1 MKWQSNMNKIT
12 YGRQTIRQ
20 DDIDEVIKALK
31 SPAITQGEYVPAF
44 EDALKEYTGVKYAVA
59 VSSGTAALHTVYA
72 ALGLKENDEIITCP
86 NTFAATS
93 NAALYLNAKPKFA
106 DINADDFLIDENKIN
121 PLITKNTKIITPIH
135 YAGLTCNMEEL
146 SKTAKNHNIKIV
158 EDACHALGSYYKN
171 SKTGSCEYSD
181 AAVFSFHPVKH
192 ITTAEGGAVLTNDEE
207 VYKKC
212 LLYRSHGMEKVN
224 FKNTP
229 DSPAYHEMQL
239 LGYNYRMTDI
249 QAALGISQLKKI
261 ESFVKRRLEI
271 ADIYYDAF
279 KNSSKIKLQ
288 KKYSDRLNSHHLFS
302 VVFESND
309 LRDKVFYYLKE
320 NNIFTQIHYMP
331 VNKHPYYEALGYNY
345 KDTPLA
351 YDFYRC
357 ELSLPV
363 YPLLTNEEVYFVID
377 KINTVLKVL

>member
-1 MKWQSNMNKIT
+1 MIWQSKMNKIT
-12 YGRQTIRQ
+12 YGRQTINQ

-44 EDALKEYTGVKYAVA
+44 ENALKEYTGAKYAVA
-59 VSSGTAALHTVYA
+59 VSSGTAALHTAYA

-93 NAALYLNAKPKFA
+93 NAALYLNAKVKFA

-135 YAGLTCNMEEL
+135 YAGLTCNMEEI
-146 SKTAKNHNIKIV
+146 SKIAKNHNIKIV

-171 SKTGSCEYSD
+171 STTGSCSYSD

-212 LLYRSHGMEKVN
+212 LLFRSHGMEKVN
-224 FKNTP
+224 FKHIP
-229 DSPAYHEMQL
+229 DSPTYHEMQL

-249 QAALGISQLKKI
+249 QAALGISQLKKLD
-261 ESFVKRRLEI
+261 SFVKRRLEI
-271 ADIYYDAF
+271 ADIYYEAF
-279 KNSSKIKLQ
+279 KDSSKIKMQ
-288 KKYSDRLNSHHLFS
+288 KRYSDRSNSHHLFS
-302 VVFESND
+302 VVFENNQ

-331 VNKHPYYEALGYNY
+331 VNKHPYYKDLGFNY
-345 KDTPLA
+345 KDTPLS
-351 YDFYRC
+351 YDFYRR

-377 KINTVLKVL
+377 KINTVLKA

>member
-1 MKWQSNMNKIT
+1 MNKIT
-12 YGRQTIRQ
+12 YGRQTINQ

-44 EDALKEYTGVKYAVA
+44 ENALKEYTGAKYAVA
-59 VSSGTAALHTVYA
+59 LSSGTAALHTVYT

-93 NAALYLNAKPKFA
+93 NVALYLNAKPKFA

-135 YAGLTCNMEEL
+135 YAGLTCNMEEIN
-146 SKTAKNHNIKIV
+146 KTAKNHNIKIV

-224 FKNTP
+224 FKNIP

-261 ESFVKRRLEI
+261 ESFVKRRIEI

-320 NNIFTQIHYMP
+320 SNIFTQIHYMP

-351 YDFYRC
+351 YNFYRC

-377 KINTVLKVL
+377 KINNVLKAL

>member
-1 MKWQSNMNKIT
+1 MNKIT
-12 YGRQTIRQ
+12 YGRQTINQ

-44 EDALKEYTGVKYAVA
+44 ENALKEYTGAKYAVA
-59 VSSGTAALHTVYA
+59 VSSGTAALHTAYA

-135 YAGLTCNMEEL
+135 YAGLTCNMEEIN
-146 SKTAKNHNIKIV
+146 KTAKNHNIKIV

-171 SKTGSCEYSD
+171 SKTGSCSYSD

-224 FKNTP
+224 FKNIP

-302 VVFESND
+302 VVFETND

-320 NNIFTQIHYMP
+320 SNIFTQIHYMP
-331 VNKHPYYEALGYNY
+331 VNKHPYYEALGYSY

-351 YDFYRC
+351 YNFYRC

-377 KINTVLKVL
+377 KINNVLKAL

>member
-1 MKWQSNMNKIT
+1 MIWQSKMNKIT
-12 YGRQTIRQ
+12 YGRQTINQ

-44 EDALKEYTGVKYAVA
+44 ENALKEYTGAKYAVA
-59 VSSGTAALHTVYA
+59 VSSGTAALHTAYA

-93 NAALYLNAKPKFA
+93 NAALYLNAKVKFA

-135 YAGLTCNMEEL
+135 YAGLTCNMEEI

-171 SKTGSCEYSD
+171 SKTGSCSYSD

-212 LLYRSHGMEKVN
+212 LLFRSHGMEKVN
-224 FKNTP
+224 FKHIP
-229 DSPAYHEMQL
+229 DSPTYHEMQL

-249 QAALGISQLKKI
+249 QAALGISQLKKLD
-261 ESFVKRRLEI
+261 SFVKRRLEI
-271 ADIYYDAF
+271 ADIYYEAF
-279 KNSSKIKLQ
+279 KDSSKIKMQ
-288 KKYSDRLNSHHLFS
+288 KRYSDRINSHHLFS
-302 VVFESND
+302 VVFENNQ

-331 VNKHPYYEALGYNY
+331 VNKHPYYEDLGFNY

-351 YDFYRC
+351 YDFYRR

-377 KINTVLKVL
+377 KINTVLKA

>member
-1 MKWQSNMNKIT
+1 MIWQSKMNKIT
-12 YGRQTIRQ
+12 YGRQTINQ

-31 SPAITQGEYVPAF
+31 LPAITQGEYVPAF
-44 EDALKEYTGVKYAVA
+44 ENALKEYTGAKYAVA
-59 VSSGTAALHTVYA
+59 VSSGTAALHTAYA

-93 NAALYLNAKPKFA
+93 NAALYLNAKVKFA

-135 YAGLTCNMEEL
+135 YAGLTCNMEEI
-146 SKTAKNHNIKIV
+146 SKIAKNHNIKIV

-171 SKTGSCEYSD
+171 SKTGSCSYSD

-212 LLYRSHGMEKVN
+212 LLFRSHGMEKVN
-224 FKNTP
+224 FKHIP
-229 DSPAYHEMQL
+229 DSPTYHEMQL

-249 QAALGISQLKKI
+249 QAALGISQLKKLD
-261 ESFVKRRLEI
+261 SFVKRRLEI
-271 ADIYYDAF
+271 ADIYYEAF
-279 KNSSKIKLQ
+279 KDSSKIKMQ
-288 KKYSDRLNSHHLFS
+288 KRYSDRSNSHHLFS
-302 VVFESND
+302 AVFENNQ

-331 VNKHPYYEALGYNY
+331 VNKHPYYEDLGFNY
-345 KDTPLA
+345 KDTPLS
-351 YDFYRC
+351 YDFYRR

-377 KINTVLKVL
+377 KINTVLKA

>member
-1 MKWQSNMNKIT
+1 MIWQSKMNKIT
-12 YGRQTIRQ
+12 YGRQTINQ

-44 EDALKEYTGVKYAVA
+44 ENALKEYTGAKYAVA
-59 VSSGTAALHTVYA
+59 VSSGTAALHTAYA

-93 NAALYLNAKPKFA
+93 NAALYLNAKVKFA

-135 YAGLTCNMEEL
+135 YAGLTCNMEEI
-146 SKTAKNHNIKIV
+146 SKIAKNHNIKIV

-171 SKTGSCEYSD
+171 SKTGSCSYSD

-212 LLYRSHGMEKVN
+212 LLFRSHGMEKVN
-224 FKNTP
+224 FKHIP
-229 DSPAYHEMQL
+229 DSPTYHEMQL

-249 QAALGISQLKKI
+249 QAALGISQLKKLD
-261 ESFVKRRLEI
+261 SFVKRRLEI
-271 ADIYYDAF
+271 ADIYYEAF
-279 KNSSKIKLQ
+279 KDSSKIKMQ
-288 KKYSDRLNSHHLFS
+288 KRYSDRINSHHLFS
-302 VVFESND
+302 VVFENNQ

-331 VNKHPYYEALGYNY
+331 VNKHPYYEDLGFNY

-351 YDFYRC
+351 YDFYRR

-377 KINTVLKVL
+377 KINTVLKA

>member
-1 MKWQSNMNKIT
+1 MIWQSKMNKIT
-12 YGRQTIRQ
+12 YGRQTINQ

-44 EDALKEYTGVKYAVA
+44 ENALKEYTGAKYAVA
-59 VSSGTAALHTVYA
+59 VSSGTAALHTAYA

-93 NAALYLNAKPKFA
+93 NAALYLNAKVKFA
-106 DINADDFLIDENKIN
+106 DINAYDFLIDENKIN

-135 YAGLTCNMEEL
+135 YAGLTCNMEEI
-146 SKTAKNHNIKIV
+146 SKIAKNHNIKIV

-171 SKTGSCEYSD
+171 SKTGSCSYSD

-212 LLYRSHGMEKVN
+212 LLFRSHGMEKVN
-224 FKNTP
+224 FKHIP
-229 DSPAYHEMQL
+229 DSPTYHEMQL

-249 QAALGISQLKKI
+249 QAALGISQLKKLD
-261 ESFVKRRLEI
+261 SFVKRRLEI
-271 ADIYYDAF
+271 ADIYYEAF
-279 KNSSKIKLQ
+279 KDSSKIKMQ
-288 KKYSDRLNSHHLFS
+288 KRYSDRINSHHLFS
-302 VVFESND
+302 VVFENNQ

-331 VNKHPYYEALGYNY
+331 VNKQPYYEDLGFNY

-351 YDFYRC
+351 YDFYRR

-377 KINTVLKVL
+377 KINTVLKA

>member
-12 YGRQTIRQ
+12 YGRQTITQ
-20 DDIDEVIKALK
+20 DDIDEVVKALK

-44 EDALKEYTGVKYAVA
+44 ENALKEYTGAKYAVA

-93 NAALYLNAKPKFA
+93 NAALYLNAKVKFA
-106 DINADDFLIDENKIN
+106 DINADDFLIDENKIS
-121 PLITKNTKIITPIH
+121 PLVTKNTKIITPIH
-135 YAGLTCNMEEL
+135 YAGLACNMEEIN
-146 SKTAKNHNIKIV
+146 KTAKSNNLKIV
-158 EDACHALGSYYKN
+158 EDACHALGSYYKD
-171 SKTGSCEYSD
+171 SRTGSCKYSD

-212 LLYRSHGMEKVN
+212 LLYRSHGMEKAD
-224 FKNTP
+224 FKNIP
-229 DSPAYHEMQL
+229 DSPAYHEMQF

-271 ADIYYDAF
+271 ADIYYEAF

-302 VVFESND
+302 VVFENND

-351 YDFYRC
+351 YNFYRC

-363 YPLLTNEEVYFVID
+363 YPLLTNDEVYFVID
-377 KINTVLKVL
+377 KINTILKAL

>member
-1 MKWQSNMNKIT
+1 MIWQSKMNKIT
-12 YGRQTIRQ
+12 YGRQTINQ

-44 EDALKEYTGVKYAVA
+44 ENALKEYTGAKYAVA
-59 VSSGTAALHTVYA
+59 VSSGTAALHTAYA

-93 NAALYLNAKPKFA
+93 NAALYLNAKVKFA
-106 DINADDFLIDENKIN
+106 DINADDFLIDENRIN

-135 YAGLTCNMEEL
+135 YAGLTCNMEEI
-146 SKTAKNHNIKIV
+146 SKIAKNHNIKIV

-171 SKTGSCEYSD
+171 SKTGSCSYSD

-212 LLYRSHGMEKVN
+212 LLFRCHGMEKVN
-224 FKNTP
+224 FKHIP
-229 DSPAYHEMQL
+229 DSPTYHEMQL

-249 QAALGISQLKKI
+249 QAALGISQLKKLD
-261 ESFVKRRLEI
+261 SFVKRRLEI
-271 ADIYYDAF
+271 ADIYYEAF
-279 KNSSKIKLQ
+279 KDSSKIKMQ
-288 KKYSDRLNSHHLFS
+288 KRYSDRSNSHHLFS
-302 VVFESND
+302 VVFENNQ

-331 VNKHPYYEALGYNY
+331 VNKQPYYEDLGFNY

-351 YDFYRC
+351 YDFYRR

-377 KINTVLKVL
+377 KINTVLKA

>member
-1 MKWQSNMNKIT
+1 MNKIT
-12 YGRQTIRQ
+12 YGRQTINQ

-44 EDALKEYTGVKYAVA
+44 ENALKEYTGAKYAVA
-59 VSSGTAALHTVYA
+59 VSSGTAALHTAYA

-135 YAGLTCNMEEL
+135 YAGLTCNMEEIN
-146 SKTAKNHNIKIV
+146 KTAKNHNIKIV

-224 FKNTP
+224 FKNIP

-261 ESFVKRRLEI
+261 ESFVKRRIEI

-309 LRDKVFYYLKE
+309 LRDKVFYYLKKS
-320 NNIFTQIHYMP
+320 NIFTQIHYMP
-331 VNKHPYYEALGYNY
+331 VNKHPYYEALGYSY

-351 YDFYRC
+351 YNFYRC

-377 KINTVLKVL
+377 KINNVLKAL

>member
-12 YGRQTIRQ
+12 YGRQTITQ
-20 DDIDEVIKALK
+20 DDINEVIKALK
-31 SPAITQGEYVPAF
+31 SPAITQGEYIPAF
-44 EDALKEYTGVKYAVA
+44 ENALKEYTGAKYAVA

-93 NAALYLNAKPKFA
+93 NAALYLNAKVKFA

-135 YAGLTCNMEEL
+135 YAGLACNMEEIN
-146 SKTAKNHNIKIV
+146 KTAKSNNIKIV
-158 EDACHALGSYYKN
+158 EDACHALGSCYKD
-171 SKTGSCEYSD
+171 SKTGSCKYSD

-192 ITTAEGGAVLTNDEE
+192 ITTAEGGAVLTNDED

-212 LLYRSHGMEKVN
+212 LLYRSHGMEKAD
-224 FKNTP
+224 FKNIP
-229 DSPAYHEMQL
+229 DSPAYHEMQF

-271 ADIYYDAF
+271 ADIYYEAF

-302 VVFESND
+302 VVFENND

-351 YDFYRC
+351 YNFYRC

-363 YPLLTNEEVYFVID
+363 YPLLTNDEVYFVID
-377 KINTVLKVL
+377 KINTILKAL

>member
-1 MKWQSNMNKIT
+1 MIWQSKMNKIT
-12 YGRQTIRQ
+12 YGRQTINQ

-44 EDALKEYTGVKYAVA
+44 ENALKEYTGAKYAVA
-59 VSSGTAALHTVYA
+59 VSSGTAALHTAYA

-93 NAALYLNAKPKFA
+93 NAALYLNAKVKFA
-106 DINADDFLIDENKIN
+106 DINADDFLIDENRIN

-135 YAGLTCNMEEL
+135 YAGLTCNMEEI
-146 SKTAKNHNIKIV
+146 SKIAKNHNIKIV

-171 SKTGSCEYSD
+171 SKTGSCSYSD

-212 LLYRSHGMEKVN
+212 LLFRSHGMEKVN
-224 FKNTP
+224 FKHIP
-229 DSPAYHEMQL
+229 DSPTYHEMQL

-249 QAALGISQLKKI
+249 QAALGISQLKKLD
-261 ESFVKRRLEI
+261 SFVKRRLEI
-271 ADIYYDAF
+271 ADIYYEAF
-279 KNSSKIKLQ
+279 KDSSKIKMQ
-288 KKYSDRLNSHHLFS
+288 KRYSDRSNSHHLFS
-302 VVFESND
+302 VVFENNQ

-331 VNKHPYYEALGYNY
+331 VNKHPYYKDLGFNY

-351 YDFYRC
+351 YDFYRR

-377 KINTVLKVL
+377 KINTVLKA